1 MYHGGHYSTINH
13 TRQHA
18 QNLGKNILYGHTHDV
33 QRSGMT
39 HVDGAFA
46 IIDWF
51 PTGDFRIDVVDIY
64 NGRTFVWGKEINGNK
79 E

>member
-1 MYHGGHYSTINH
+1 
-13 TRQHA
+13 
-18 QNLGKNILYGHTHDV
+18 
-33 QRSGMT
+33 MT
-39 HVDGAFA
+39 HVDGAHHAFSLGCLKDMTSEANLWLRGRTTNWAHAFA